1 MVIDIID
8 YQLKNKSRPYLKD
21 IINDL
26 NKSDTWKIQLKIAI
40 NFLSHR
46 ETDEVRVMHAKSD
59 NMETIN
65 QFLNILRLF
74 DVLPNFPLTT
84 SETMCDFTY
93 KHGIYE
99 LPHELPNDLRLRI
112 LGN

>member
-1 MVIDIID
+1 MIEIPD
-8 YQLKNKSRPYLKD
+8 YQLKSKSRPYLKD

-46 ETDEVRVMHAKSD
+46 ETDEVRVMLAKID
-59 NMETIN
+59 NIETIN
-65 QFLNILRLF
+65 QSHNILRLF

-84 SETMCDFTY
+84 SETMCDY
-93 KHGIYE
+93 C
-99 LPHELPNDLRLRI
+99 L
-112 LGN
+112 